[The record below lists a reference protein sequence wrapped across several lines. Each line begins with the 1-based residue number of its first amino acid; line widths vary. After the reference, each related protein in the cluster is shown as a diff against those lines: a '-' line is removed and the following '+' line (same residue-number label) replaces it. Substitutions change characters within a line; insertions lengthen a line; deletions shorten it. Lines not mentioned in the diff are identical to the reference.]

1 MQRDEIKKIELVSNG
16 LKLTA
21 KDGRLATLHY
31 KDFERLKNA
40 TPKQRLDYR
49 ISFEGLRWDDLDE
62 DISFESIFNPD
73 QFPLKLSSKLKPI
86 NMSEVARRLG
96 IQQSLMAAYMNGSK
110 HPSEKRKKAILDE
123 IHKIANELLSI

>member
-1 MQRDEIKKIELVSNG
+1 MQRDEIEKIELVSNG

-31 KDFERLKNA
+31 KDFERLKSA
-40 TPKQRLDYR
+40 SPKQRLDYR

>member
-1 MQRDEIKKIELVSNG
+1 MQRDEIEKIELVSNG

>member
-1 MQRDEIKKIELVSNG
+1 MQRDEIEKIESVSNG

-49 ISFEGLRWDDLDE
+49 ISFEGLRWNDLDE
-62 DISFESIFNPD
+62 DISFESIFNPE

-96 IQQSLMAAYMNGSK
+96 IQQSLKAAYMNGSK

>member
-1 MQRDEIKKIELVSNG
+1 MQRDEIEKIEPVSNG

-49 ISFEGLRWDDLDE
+49 ISFE
-62 DISFESIFNPD
+62 SIFNPD
-73 QFPLKLSSKLKPI
+73 QFPLKLSPKLKPI

>member
-1 MQRDEIKKIELVSNG
+1 MQRDEIEKIEPVSNG

-31 KDFERLKNA
+31 KDFERLKSA
-40 TPKQRLDYR
+40 SPKQRLDYR

-73 QFPLKLSSKLKPI
+73 QFPLKFSPKLKPI

>member
-1 MQRDEIKKIELVSNG
+1 MQRDEIEKIEPVNNG

-31 KDFERLKNA
+31 KDFERLKSA
-40 TPKQRLDYR
+40 TSKQRLDYR
-49 ISFEGLRWDDLDE
+49 VSFEGLRWDGLDE

-110 HPSEKRKKAILDE
+110 HPSDKRKKAILDE

>member
-1 MQRDEIKKIELVSNG
+1 MQRDEIEKIELVSNG

-31 KDFERLKNA
+31 KNFERLKNA

>member
-1 MQRDEIKKIELVSNG
+1 MQRDEIEKIELVSNG

-40 TPKQRLDYR
+40 TTKQRLDYR

>member
-1 MQRDEIKKIELVSNG
+1 VSNG

-21 KDGRLATLHY
+21 KNGKLATLHY

-49 ISFEGLRWDDLDE
+49 ISFEGLRWNDLDE
-62 DISFESIFNPD
+62 DISFESIFNPE

>member
-1 MQRDEIKKIELVSNG
+1 MQRDEIEKIEPVSNG
-16 LKLTA
+16 LKLTT

-31 KDFERLKNA
+31 KDFERLKSA
-40 TPKQRLDYR
+40 SPKQRLNYR

>member
-1 MQRDEIKKIELVSNG
+1 MQRDEIEKIEPVNNG

-31 KDFERLKNA
+31 KDFERLKSA

-49 ISFEGLRWDDLDE
+49 ISFEGLRWDNLDE
-62 DISFESIFNPD
+62 DISFESVFNPD

-110 HPSEKRKKAILDE
+110 YPSEKRKKAILDE